1 MDKNSNHNF
10 IVASVVGSIVEIYW
24 LMTFARLNNILA
36 LRQKSE
42 FVEVNEM
49 ANFKE
54 KDYKIFEMFDKDWAL
69 VTAGNES
76 EYNSCTVSWGS
87 LGNIWAH
94 AGTGGFIA
102 TMYIHPARYT
112 SELLKKYDTFTVSFY
127 DKDYK
132 GALGYMGSHS
142 GREENKALGA
152 KLTPVVLGEGVTY
165 EEAKL
170 TFLCHKL
177 YMHQFS
183 KDDLADEIKA
193 YYAGQPKIYPNV
205 TPDGTEDDWEAHYM
219 IVGKIIEAKES
230 IK

>member
-54 KDYKIFEMFDKDWAL
+54 KDYKIFEMFDKDRAL

-76 EYNSCTVSWGS
+76 EYNSSTVSWGS

-112 SELLKKYDTFTVSFY
+112 SDLL
-127 DKDYK
+127 
-132 GALGYMGSHS
+132 
-142 GREENKALGA
+142 
-152 KLTPVVLGEGVTY
+152 
-165 EEAKL
+165 
-170 TFLCHKL
+170 
-177 YMHQFS
+177 
-183 KDDLADEIKA
+183 
-193 YYAGQPKIYPNV
+193 
-205 TPDGTEDDWEAHYM
+205 
-219 IVGKIIEAKES
+219 
-230 IK
+230 